1 MKLFKCHVK
10 MSKDCIFTI
19 CAKNYIGLAQALE
32 KSVGRYNQNVDFYIV
47 VADEFDSRKET
58 LTADNVL
65 IAKDFLS
72 INDNLWTNMAFKYN
86 LTEFCT
92 AIKPFCIECF
102 FVQKGYN
109 TCCYMDPDTYL
120 FSDFSYI
127 YDQLSKFLVIT
138 APHITIPDYPY
149 TGDLPDRSFLF
160 NGISNFGFGGFR
172 NSSKTINLLKW
183 WEDRLTYLCFG
194 EMLWA
199 VCTDQKWTDFFPAFL
214 NYDEI
219 LFSNNLGLNVAPW
232 NYYERQIIKENGTYY
247 VISRTGASDR
257 KDKLVFCHFAGY
269 NYKEMST
276 TGKVNNHNRMRINNL
291 KEYPDLKPLIDEYVE
306 FIFSNRVLF
315 NKFLNLSYSY
325 GTFDNG
331 VQIEKLH
338 RRLYNGLKSNFDY
351 QGNPF
356 CTTDYNSY
364 YSLLKSKGLIAKHHG
379 MAKLDDVSQMN
390 AGFEKKL
397 YYLYKILR
405 IFYKLIG
412 YKNYCLFLQFI
423 RRLSLYD
430 NNTYL
435 LGKEYENYELK

>member
-1 MKLFKCHVK
+1 MKNN
-10 MSKDCIFTI
+10 CIFTI

-32 KSVGRYNQNVDFYIV
+32 KSVRQYNSNVDFFIV
-47 VADEFDSRKET
+47 VADEFDTGKEPPVS
-58 LTADNVL
+58 DNVL
-65 IAKDFLS
+65 IAKSFLS
-72 INDNLWTNMAFKYN
+72 IDEKLWTNMAFKYN

-92 AIKPFCIECF
+92 AIKPFCIEYF
-102 FVQKGYN
+102 FQKKGYE

-127 YDQLSKFLVIT
+127 YDKLSKFLVVT

-149 TGDLPDRSFLF
+149 SGDLPDRSFLF

-172 NSSKTINLLKW
+172 NDPKTINLMKW

-219 LFSNNLGLNVAPW
+219 LFSNSLGLNVAPW
-232 NYYERQIIKENGTYY
+232 NYFERRIVKEGDTYY
-247 VISRTGASDR
+247 VVSRTGASER

-269 NYKEMST
+269 NYKELSS
-276 TGKVNNHNRMRINNL
+276 GVVNNKNRMRISNL
-291 KEYPDLKPLIDEYVE
+291 KEYPDMNPLIDEYVK
-306 FIFSNRVLF
+306 FIYDNRELF
-315 NKFLNLSYSY
+315 NKFLDLPYSY
-325 GTFDNG
+325 GAFDNG
-331 VQIEKLH
+331 IRIDKLH
-338 RRLYNGLKSNFDY
+338 RRLYNGAATNFGY
-351 QGNPF
+351 GKNPF
-356 CTTDYNSY
+356 VTSGDSY
-364 YSLLKSKGLIAKHHG
+364 YALLKSKGLIPSKQPG
-379 MAKLDDVSQMN
+379 GKIDDVSQMN
-390 AGFEKKL
+390 ESFEKKL
-397 YYLYKILR
+397 RYLYKGLR
-405 IFYKLIG
+405 VFYKLIG
-412 YKNYCLFLQFI
+412 YKNYVLFLQFI

>member
-1 MKLFKCHVK
+1 MKKN
-10 MSKDCIFTI
+10 CIFTI

-32 KSVGRYNQNVDFYIV
+32 KSVRQYNDDVDFYIV
-47 VADEFDSRKET
+47 VADEFDTGKEPSV
-58 LTADNVL
+58 ADNVF
-65 IAKDFLS
+65 IAKRVLP
-72 INDNLWTNMAFKYN
+72 IEEKLWTNMAFKYN

-92 AIKPFCIECF
+92 AIKPFCIEYF
-102 FVQKGYN
+102 FKEKDYES
-109 TCCYMDPDTYL
+109 CCYMDPDTYL

-127 YDQLSKFLVIT
+127 YDKLSKFLVVT

-172 NSSKTINLLKW
+172 NHPKTINLLKW

-214 NYDEI
+214 NFDEI

-232 NYYERQIIKENGTYY
+232 NYFERKIVKEGDTYY
-247 VISRTGASDR
+247 VVSRTGASDR

-276 TGKVNNHNRMRINNL
+276 TGVVNNQNRMRISNL
-291 KEYPDLKPLIDEYVE
+291 KEYPDMDPLIDEYVK
-306 FIFSNRVLF
+306 FIYDNRDLF
-315 NKFLNLSYSY
+315 NKFLDLPYSY
-325 GTFDNG
+325 GSFDNG
-331 VQIEKLH
+331 VRIDKLH
-338 RRLYNGLKSNFDY
+338 RRLYNGAVSNFGY
-351 QGNPF
+351 KKNPF
-356 CTTDYNSY
+356 ATRGNDSY
-364 YSLLKSKGLIAKHHG
+364 YSLLERKGLISKKQPEG
-379 MAKLDDVSQMN
+379 KLDDVSQMN
-390 AGFEKKL
+390 DGFARKL
-397 YYLYKILR
+397 RFLYKGLR
-405 IFYKLIG
+405 VFYKLIG
-412 YKNYCLFLQFI
+412 YKNYVLFLQFI

-430 NNTYL
+430 NNTFL

>member
-1 MKLFKCHVK
+1 MNNH
-10 MSKDCIFTI
+10 CIFTI

-32 KSVGRYNQNVDFYIV
+32 KSVQQYNDNVDFYIV
-47 VADEFDSRKET
+47 VADEFDTGKEPPV
-58 LTADNVL
+58 ADNVL
-65 IAKDFLS
+65 IAKSVLP
-72 INDNLWTNMAFKYN
+72 IEENLWTNMAFKYN

-92 AIKPFCIECF
+92 AIKPFSLEYF
-102 FVQKGYN
+102 FKEKGYE

-120 FSDFSYI
+120 FSDFTYI
-127 YDQLSKFLVIT
+127 YDKLSKFLVVT

-172 NSSKTINLLKW
+172 NDPKTINLLKW
-183 WEDRLTYLCFG
+183 WENRLTYLCFG

-214 NYDEI
+214 GYDEI

-232 NYYERQIIKENGTYY
+232 NYFERKIVKEVDTYY
-247 VISRTGASDR
+247 VVSRTGASDR

-276 TGKVNNHNRMRINNL
+276 TGVVNNQNRMRINNL
-291 KEYPDLKPLIDEYVE
+291 KEYPDMNPLIDEYVK
-306 FIFSNRVLF
+306 FIYDNRDLF
-315 NKFLNLSYSY
+315 NKFLDLPYSY
-325 GTFDNG
+325 GSFDNG
-331 VQIEKLH
+331 VRIDKLH
-338 RRLYNGLKSNFDY
+338 RRLYNGAVSNFGY
-351 QGNPF
+351 NKNPF
-356 CTTDYNSY
+356 ATKGNDAY
-364 YSLLKSKGLIAKHHG
+364 YSLLESKGLIPKKQPEG
-379 MAKLDDVSQMN
+379 KLDDVSQMN
-390 AGFEKKL
+390 DGFVRKL
-397 YYLYKILR
+397 RLLYKGLR

-412 YKNYCLFLQFI
+412 YKNYVLFLQFI

-430 NNTYL
+430 NNTFL

>member
-1 MKLFKCHVK
+1 MKPN
-10 MSKDCIFTI
+10 CIFTI

-32 KSVGRYNQNVDFYIV
+32 KSVMQYNDNVDFYIV
-47 VADEFDSRKET
+47 VADEFDAGKEPSV
-58 LTADNVL
+58 DNNVL
-65 IAKDFLS
+65 IAKDILA
-72 INDNLWTNMAFKYN
+72 IDERLWTNMSFKYN

-92 AIKPFCIECF
+92 AIKPFSIEYF
-102 FVQKGYN
+102 FTQKGYD

-127 YDQLSKFLVIT
+127 YDKLSKFLVVT

-172 NSSKTINLLKW
+172 NSPKTINLMKW

-214 NYDEI
+214 GYDEI

-232 NYYERQIIKENGTYY
+232 NYFERKIVKEGNTYY
-247 VISRTGASDR
+247 VVSRTGASDR

-276 TGKVNNHNRMRINNL
+276 TGVVNNQNRMRISNL
-291 KEYPDLKPLIDEYVE
+291 KEYPDLNLLIDEYVK
-306 FIFSNRVLF
+306 FIYDNRELF
-315 NKFLNLSYSY
+315 NKFLDLPYSY
-325 GTFDNG
+325 GAFDNG
-331 VQIEKLH
+331 IRIDKLH
-338 RRLYNGLKSNFDY
+338 RRLYNGAASNFDY
-351 QGNPF
+351 DKNPF
-356 CTTDYNSY
+356 VTKGDSSY
-364 YSLLKSKGLIAKHHG
+364 FTLLKSKGLIPSKQPEG
-379 MAKLDDVSQMN
+379 KLDDVSQMN

-397 YYLYKILR
+397 RFLYKGLR
-405 IFYKLIG
+405 VFYKLIG
-412 YKNYCLFLQFI
+412 YKNYVLFLQFI

-430 NNTYL
+430 NNTFL
-435 LGKEYENYELK
+435 LGKKYENYELK

>member
-1 MKLFKCHVK
+1 MNMH
-10 MSKDCIFTI
+10 CIFTI

-32 KSVGRYNQNVDFYIV
+32 KSVLQYNQDVDFYIV
-47 VADEFDSRKET
+47 VADELDTGKEPSVSANV
-58 LTADNVL
+58 LTAKKILPIDE
-65 IAKDFLS
+65 K
-72 INDNLWTNMAFKYN
+72 LWLNMAFKYN

-92 AIKPFCIECF
+92 AIKPFCIEYF
-102 FVQKGYN
+102 FREKQYE

-120 FSDFSYI
+120 FSDFTYI
-127 YDQLSKFLVIT
+127 YDKLSKFLVVT

-172 NSSKTINLLKW
+172 NHPKTINLMKW

-214 NYDEI
+214 GYDEI

-232 NYYERQIIKENGTYY
+232 NYFERKIVKEGDSYY
-247 VISRTGASDR
+247 VVSRTGASDR

-276 TGKVNNHNRMRINNL
+276 TGVVNNQNRMRISNL
-291 KEYPDLKPLIDEYVE
+291 KEYTDLNPLIDEYVK
-306 FIFSNRVLF
+306 FIYDNRELF
-315 NKFLNLSYSY
+315 NKFLDLPYSY
-325 GTFDNG
+325 GAFDNG
-331 VQIEKLH
+331 IRIDKLH
-338 RRLYNGLKSNFDY
+338 RRLYNGAASNFGYDK
-351 QGNPF
+351 NPF
-356 CTTDYNSY
+356 VTKGDTSY
-364 YSLLKSKGLIAKHHG
+364 YAMLKSKGLIPSKQPED
-379 MAKLDDVSQMN
+379 KLDDVSHMN

-397 YYLYKILR
+397 RYLYKGLR
-405 IFYKLIG
+405 VFYKLIG
-412 YKNYCLFLQFI
+412 YKNYVLFLQFI

-430 NNTYL
+430 NNTFL

>member
-1 MKLFKCHVK
+1 MKKN
-10 MSKDCIFTI
+10 CIFTI

-32 KSVGRYNQNVDFYIV
+32 KSIRQYNDDVDFYIV
-47 VADEFDSRKET
+47 VADEFDTGKEPSVD
-58 LTADNVL
+58 DNVF
-65 IAKDFLS
+65 IAKRVLP
-72 INDNLWTNMAFKYN
+72 IEEKLWTNMAFKYN

-92 AIKPFCIECF
+92 AIKPFCIEYF
-102 FVQKGYN
+102 FKEKDYES
-109 TCCYMDPDTYL
+109 CCYMDPDTYL

-127 YDQLSKFLVIT
+127 YDKLSKFLVVT

-172 NSSKTINLLKW
+172 NHPKTINLLKW

-214 NYDEI
+214 NFDEI

-232 NYYERQIIKENGTYY
+232 NYFERKIVKEGDTYY
-247 VISRTGASDR
+247 VVSRTGASDR

-276 TGKVNNHNRMRINNL
+276 TGVVNNQNRMRISNL
-291 KEYPDLKPLIDEYVE
+291 KEYPDMDPLIDEYVK
-306 FIFSNRVLF
+306 FIYDNRDLF
-315 NKFLNLSYSY
+315 NKFLDLPYSY
-325 GTFDNG
+325 GSFDNG
-331 VQIEKLH
+331 VRIDKLH
-338 RRLYNGLKSNFDY
+338 RRLYNGAVSNFGY
-351 QGNPF
+351 KKNPF
-356 CTTDYNSY
+356 ATRGNDSY
-364 YSLLKSKGLIAKHHG
+364 YSLLERKGLISKKQPEG
-379 MAKLDDVSQMN
+379 KLDDVSQMN
-390 AGFEKKL
+390 DGFARKVRF
-397 YYLYKILR
+397 LYKGLR
-405 IFYKLIG
+405 VFYKLIG
-412 YKNYCLFLQFI
+412 YKNYVLFLQFI

-430 NNTYL
+430 NNTFL